1 MLLKQTKHAIT
12 RKDKERERYSKAI
25 MYLRIYVKKKNSIY
39 LFFLSLKKIKN
50 RIVK

>member
-25 MYLRIYVKKKNSIY
+25 MYLRIYVKKKKQHLFIFSI
-39 LFFLSLKKIKN
+39 SEKD
-50 RIVK
+50 